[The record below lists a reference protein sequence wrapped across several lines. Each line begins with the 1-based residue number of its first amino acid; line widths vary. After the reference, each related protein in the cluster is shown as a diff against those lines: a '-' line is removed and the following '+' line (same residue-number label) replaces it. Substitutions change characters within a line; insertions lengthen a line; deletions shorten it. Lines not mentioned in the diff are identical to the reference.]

1 MLLKKLI
8 FLVKYGILKKQLYVG
23 FWRYLGGRDMKKVFK
38 TFLQAASICAVV
50 VMLTMGI
57 NFALGVNVRI
67 SYYMVMLTGFI
78 LLSLIWSVGTYLL
91 KLKMLGVPVK
101 KNVRSKKVVSPVPQ
115 INYDNIRRRKVS

>member
-1 MLLKKLI
+1 
-8 FLVKYGILKKQLYVG
+8 
-23 FWRYLGGRDMKKVFK
+23 MKKVLK

-67 SYYMVMLTGFI
+67 SYYMVMLAGFI
-78 LLSLIWSVGTYLL
+78 GLSLIWSVGTYVL

-101 KNVRSKKVVSPVPQ
+101 KNIRSKKVVSPVRQ